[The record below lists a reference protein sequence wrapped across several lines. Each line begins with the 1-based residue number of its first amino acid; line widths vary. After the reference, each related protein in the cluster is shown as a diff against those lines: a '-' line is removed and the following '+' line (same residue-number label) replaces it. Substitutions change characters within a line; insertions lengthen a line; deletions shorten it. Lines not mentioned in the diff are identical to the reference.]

1 MMNDEIAGMFDLLA
15 KLMDIHG
22 ENSFKAKSYSSAAF
36 RIEKWA
42 EPIAEMDEAAIRSMP
57 GIGDSI
63 TKHIIEIVNT
73 GQFELLL
80 DYLEKTP
87 PGIIELLAIK
97 GIGPKKIGQLWQ
109 ELNIQSVD
117 ELEKACKE
125 NKLIALKGFTA
136 KTQES
141 ILQKIA
147 FRKSHEH
154 FTLWAKAEPY
164 ALLMMEKL
172 QENFPDAL
180 LDFSGAYRRQM
191 PVLEQ
196 VELVVS
202 IPLEAL
208 AHYFSSWNKATTIY
222 KEQEQAL
229 ELHIPNVPLFT
240 FYHTDSD
247 TFYQTLFLHSGSNT
261 FLTAFREKYSIPSS
275 AKSES
280 EIFASNQLAFVHPAL
295 REERCI
301 LDAAQKNDLPDLIKP
316 EDVKGLIHCHSTWSD
331 GKKSIREMAQA
342 AMAKGLEYMV
352 LSDHSKSAFYAKGL
366 TPERIIAQHRE
377 VDMLNAELAPFRIFK
392 SIESDILPN
401 GSLDYPDDVL
411 AQFDVVIASVH
422 SILNMTEEK
431 AMQRLL
437 TAIQNPFTDIL
448 GHPTGRLLLM
458 REGYPVDHQKL
469 IASCV
474 EHQVVIEINANP
486 RRLDLDW
493 TWIQTALNQGAMLSV
508 NPDAH
513 NTEGIDD
520 IRYGI
525 LAAQKGGLYK
535 ARNLSSMSLVD
546 FEHYIAK
553 RHSVKRGV

>member
-1 MMNDEIAGMFDLLA
+1 MTNDEIAGMFDLLA

-36 RIEKWA
+36 RLEKWA
-42 EPIAEMDEAAIRSMP
+42 EPIAEMDEAAIRSLP

-63 TKHIIEIVNT
+63 TKHIIEIRDT
-73 GQFELLL
+73 GQLELLL

-87 PGIIELLAIK
+87 PGIVELLDIK

-117 ELEKACKE
+117 ELEKACRE
-125 NKLIALKGFTA
+125 NKLVGLKGFTA
-136 KTQES
+136 KTQEN

-147 FRKSHEH
+147 FRKSNEH
-154 FTLWAKAEPY
+154 FLLWAKAEPY
-164 ALLMMEKL
+164 ALLMMQKL
-172 QENFPDAL
+172 KEGFPDAL
-180 LDFSGAYRRQM
+180 LDFAGAYRRQM

-196 VELVVS
+196 VELVVT
-202 IPLEAL
+202 IPREAL
-208 AHYFSSWNKATTIY
+208 AHYFTSWNKATTIY

-240 FYHTDSD
+240 FYLTQTD
-247 TFYQTLFLHSGSNT
+247 TFYQALFLHSGSET
-261 FLTAFREKYSIPSS
+261 FLTAFREKHTIPSS
-275 AKSES
+275 PKSEP
-280 EIFASNQLAFVHPAL
+280 EIFASNHLAFVHPSL
-295 REERCI
+295 REERHI
-301 LDAAQKNDLPDLIKP
+301 LDAAQKNDLPVLITP

-342 AMAKGLEYMV
+342 AIAKGLEYMV

-366 TPERIIAQHRE
+366 TPERILAQHRE
-377 VDMLNAELAPFRIFK
+377 VDMLNAGLTPFRIFK

-401 GSLDYPDDVL
+401 GSLDYPDEVL
-411 AQFDVVIASVH
+411 AQFDLVIASVH

-437 TAIQNPFTDIL
+437 AAVQNPFTDIL
-448 GHPTGRLLLM
+448 GHPTGRLLLK
-458 REGYPVDHQKL
+458 REGYPVDHREL
-469 IASCV
+469 IAACV

-493 TWIQTALNQGAMLSV
+493 TWIQMALDQGAMLSV

-513 NTEGIDD
+513 STEGIDD

-535 ARNLSSMSLVD
+535 VRNLSSMSLAD
-546 FEHYIAK
+546 FEHYVAQ
-553 RHSVKRGV
+553 RHSEKRGV